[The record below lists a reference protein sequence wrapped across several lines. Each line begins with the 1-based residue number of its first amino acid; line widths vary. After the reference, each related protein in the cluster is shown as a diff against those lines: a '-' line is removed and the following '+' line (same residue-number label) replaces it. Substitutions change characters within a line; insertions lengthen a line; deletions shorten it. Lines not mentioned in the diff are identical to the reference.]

1 MRLIEQPLKL
11 TRTFFNTSNEL
22 ELGDLTQI
30 NPQSLPDFDLLVS
43 GFPCQSFSIVGKR
56 EGLENK
62 EKGQIIFYLAEILKA
77 KQPSFFILENVKG
90 LLNHN
95 KGQTL
100 KEILKLLELKLVSN
114 NQGFNQIDKRWL
126 KTYNELWNFPKDIYE
141 ILQYFVG
148 EKEPKIENPKD
159 KRRMFFNEFSQK
171 EQDKI
176 LNFFNENKI
185 LILNDIL
192 KGRGQFASEWFL
204 VILRLESNIEWV
216 LKPINEVINFYG
228 GEVVFSLQGSL
239 KIGKVTMQRKGG
251 DGGRESAKMLQFKI
265 NPLLLMQ
272 K

>member
-1 MRLIEQPLKL
+1 MDKINLGSQTAKNGFKNEAFVVAI
-11 TRTFFNTSNEL
+11 FNNWQNE
-22 ELGDLTQI
+22 T
-30 NPQSLPDFDLLVS
+30 
-43 GFPCQSFSIVGKR
+43 
-56 EGLENK
+56 
-62 EKGQIIFYLAEILKA
+62 LAQKWLKA
-77 KQPSFFILENVKG
+77 MGYNLESIEEVKAEKIKGSFKADVQVVILV
-90 LLNHN
+90 
-95 KGQTL
+95 Q
-100 KEILKLLELKLVSN
+100 IKLQKLQDVQNIQVKLVSN

-126 KTYNELWNFPKDIYE
+126 KSYNELWNFPNDVYE